1 MNIVTFITV
10 KIKKNG
16 KGMVWC
22 GGAGDSL
29 SDVSQWTDSWL
40 NPGVSQN
47 FPAFLDS
54 NDIF

>member
-1 MNIVTFITV
+1 MNIVTFITD

-16 KGMVWC
+16 KGMVWWRTR
-22 GGAGDSL
+22 DSL